1 MIDVHLLRDA
11 NMMKELTTSATLM
24 RLCDEVQD
32 LTQSDLECVEDIC
45 RHLHTSSTE
54 TEIIVGAIQLQ
65 TEFVVA
71 DIYINCRMRRL

>member
-32 LTQSDLECVEDIC
+32 LTQFDLECVGDIC
-45 RHLHTSSTE
+45 RHTSSTE